1 MKFNTIASFSNHP
14 DFLFLMHLQTII
26 SIVILIIC
34 GSILLI
40 VLYQLGKEKQLKDAK
55 KFFQDMFDQAFLGM
69 GLIDIQG
76 KILSA
81 NLSFALMLG
90 YPDFDSLPSKEL
102 SYYSKAYLIS
112 PENKQ
117 DSAELMSLFENAWK
131 KSFLSFEWKL
141 NKKNNEVLETE
152 IILNRVLVC
161 GKAMLMF
168 TIVDISERK
177 RIEQIKDEFIGMVS
191 HELRTPLTAIKGSI
205 DLLSDGAVGSIN
217 QEQKNMLLA
226 GKRNVERL
234 TRLINEV
241 LDLQKLRSGKLDMH
255 WTCEDI
261 KTVIQEAVE
270 TMQVQA
276 KEKNLGITLCLDEF
290 LPSGIFIDRD
300 RIIQVLLN
308 LLSNAI
314 MFSSKG
320 GLITITAKPYE
331 QNLRISVTDQ
341 GIGIAKEDIPK
352 LFTHFTQLASSQYR
366 KVGSTGLGLAICKQL
381 IESHHGQI
389 WVNSEPGQGSVFTFE
404 IPLERTLK
412 E

>member
-1 MKFNTIASFSNHP
+1 MKFNTISSFSSHP

-102 SYYSKAYLIS
+102 VFYSKADLVS
-112 PENKQ
+112 PENNQ
-117 DSAELMSLFENAWK
+117 ESAELLSMFENAWK

-141 NKKNNEVLETE
+141 NKKNHEVLETE

-168 TIVDISERK
+168 TIGDISERK

-205 DLLSDGAVGSIN
+205 DLLSDEAVGSIN
-217 QEQKNMLLA
+217 QEQKNMLIA

-261 KTVIQEAVE
+261 KAVIQEAVE

-276 KEKNLGITLCLDEF
+276 KEKKLGISLCLDEN
-290 LPSGIFIDRD
+290 LPSGIFMDRD

-314 MFSSKG
+314 MFSSE
-320 GLITITAKPYE
+320 GLITITAKPHE
-331 QNLRISVTDQ
+331 QKLRISVSDQ